1 MQNTMKT
8 KFGMDDQKSSLG
20 YVESELLLK
29 QPNEDAGCKD
39 LDMLV

>member
-1 MQNTMKT
+1 MQNTKES
-8 KFGMDDQKSSLG
+8 KFGMDDQKFSLG
-20 YVESELLLK
+20 YVEFELLLK